1 MRRLRMSHAVTL
13 AWVMA
18 VVVFS
23 AAMAIGQT
31 DSATVSGRVV
41 DPSGSIVTGA
51 RVTLVDVDRETTTT
65 ISTNSSGL
73 YTFHGVHPGR
83 YRMEVAAK
91 GFKIVNVTGLTVNT
105 QANLEQNFALS
116 LGSVSE
122 SITVEAKAGEISTS
136 VSTVVDRQ
144 FVENLPLNGR
154 SFQTLMQLTPGV
166 VVTPTSN
173 SDSGQFSV
181 NGQRASSN
189 YFMVDGVSANIGAAS
204 NNLATQNAAGS
215 IPGFSVLGG
224 TNNLVSVDALQE
236 FRIQTST
243 YAPEFGRVPGAQV
256 SIETRSGTNQFHG
269 TLFEYLRNDVLDAKD
284 WFNGD
289 VAAGTPP
296 LKKSQERQNDFGGVL
311 GGPIFKDKTFFFFSY
326 EGEILRLPRTA
337 ITRVPSLTVR
347 QDPST
352 PAAILPLLNAY
363 PLPNQPATAADVASD
378 LAPFAASF
386 SDRST
391 LNATSLRIDH
401 RINERLGLFARYN
414 YSPSELL
421 TRGNGGFQAVNDVTQ
436 FDVNTQTLTFGSIW
450 SITPTLINDLRFN
463 YSRNSASGA
472 DRIDSFGGASVPQE
486 SFFVPAAFSGNRAAG
501 AFIFLSFPGG
511 LLTGP
516 LTSNVQRQVQFVE
529 SVSFQKG
536 KHAIKLGADY
546 RRLSPTQTLPA
557 YTNQTTFL
565 DVPSAVSLT
574 PLQAFVTANTPIQV
588 RFQNLGVYLQDTW
601 KVVPRLTLTYGLRW
615 DVDFTPSTVDAPD
628 FLALTNVSDPN
639 TLAVAPSGTRI
650 FATRYHNV
658 APRIGLAYL
667 LFPSLRHQ
675 MLLRGGFGIF
685 YDLATQQVANL
696 ISSSQFP
703 FGSGKICAAFTATDP
718 ACGGPLTFPLSATVL
733 QPPPIAFSSTDSL
746 VGFDPDMNLPHTLQW
761 NIALEQSLS
770 DKQVLSASYIGA
782 VGRGLVQPEVFFRPV
797 LPSIVNLF
805 GNYATSDYHAMQ
817 LQFRRQAYRGL
828 QVLTSYTWSHSI
840 DTASSSSTGA
850 SENLF
855 ARTTNEGSSRGSS
868 DFDVRQAFSAGVT
881 YSIPNLDAKPV
892 LKSIAA
898 GWSFDSIIQGRSATP
913 VDVEDT
919 AFALLGTSL
928 TAVRPD
934 VVPGQPLYLH
944 GAACATIGGGSCPG
958 GKAFNPKAFTDPPF
972 DPSTFLPT
980 RQGDLGRNALRGFG
994 AFQWDLALRRTFSLR
1009 EPLHLE
1015 LRAELFNVLNH
1026 PNFANP
1032 SGDLLSNSFG
1042 VATTMLNRGLGGT
1055 TAGGGGFSPLYQIG
1069 GPRSGQLALK
1079 LQF

>member
-1 MRRLRMSHAVTL
+1 MRAARISCAAVSCCIAVILIFCSAL
-13 AWVMA
+13 AFA
-18 VVVFS
+18 
-23 AAMAIGQT
+23 QT
-31 DSATVSGRVV
+31 DSGTVSGRVL
-41 DPSGSIVTGA
+41 DPAGRSVPGA
-51 RVTLVDVDRETTTT
+51 KVRLIDIDRGTAEQ
-65 ISTNSSGL
+65 SATNNAGL
-73 YTFHGVHPGR
+73 YTFRAVHPGR
-83 YRMEVAAK
+83 YRMEVEAK
-91 GFKIVNVTGLTVNT
+91 GFRLVNITGLTVNT
-105 QANLEQNFALS
+105 QANLEQNFSLS
-116 LGSVSE
+116 IGSVSE
-122 SITVEAKAGEISTS
+122 SVTVEAKANDVSTS
-136 VSTVVDRQ
+136 VNTVVDRQ

-154 SFQTLMQLTPGV
+154 SFQSLIQLTPGV

-181 NGQRASSN
+181 NGQRTSSN

-243 YAPEFGRVPGAQV
+243 YAPEFGRTPGAQV

-289 VAAGTPP
+289 VAPGTPP
-296 LKKSQERQNDFGGVL
+296 LKKSQERQNDFGGVF
-311 GGPIFKDKTFFFFSY
+311 GGPIYKDKTFFFFSY

-337 ITRVPSLTVR
+337 ITRVPSLAVR
-347 QDPST
+347 QDPNT

-401 RINERLGLFARYN
+401 RINGGLGIFARYD

-421 TRGNGGFQAVNDVTQ
+421 TRGSGGFQALNDVTQ
-436 FDVNTQTLTFGSIW
+436 FKVNTQTLTLGSIW
-450 SITPTLINDLRFN
+450 TLRPTLVNDVRFN
-463 YSRNSASGA
+463 YSRNRASGS
-472 DRIDSFGGASVPQE
+472 DSVDSFGGAVVPQRA
-486 SFFVPAAFSGNRAAG
+486 FFVPSTFSENGSVG
-501 AFIFLSFPGG
+501 TFTFFGFQGG
-511 LLTGP
+511 LTTGP
-516 LTSNVQRQVQFVE
+516 LPTSDQRQIQFVE
-529 SVSFQKG
+529 NVSFQKG
-536 KHAIKLGADY
+536 THALKFGADY
-546 RRLSPTQTLPA
+546 RRLSPTQTLAA
-557 YTNQTTFL
+557 YTDQTAFL

-574 PLQAFVTANTPIQV
+574 PIDAFVTANTPVEV
-588 RFQNLGVYLQDTW
+588 RFQNLGLYIQDTW
-601 KVVPRLTLTYGLRW
+601 KLVPRLTMTYGLRW
-615 DVDFTPSTVDAPD
+615 DIDFTPSTVGAPD

-639 TLAVAPSGTRI
+639 TLTVAPSGTPI

-658 APRIGLAYL
+658 APRIGLSYL
-667 LFPSLRHQ
+667 LLPSLRHQ
-675 MLLRGGFGIF
+675 TLLRGGFGVF

-696 ISSSQFP
+696 VSSSQFP
-703 FGSGKICAAFTATDP
+703 FGSAKFCAAFTVTDP

-733 QPPPIAFSSTDSL
+733 QPSPIAFNPTQGL
-746 VGFDPDMNLPHTLQW
+746 VGFDPNLDLPHTLQW
-761 NIALEQSLS
+761 NIAMEQSLS
-770 DKQVLSASYIGA
+770 DKQVLSASYVGA
-782 VGRGLVQPEVFFRPV
+782 VGRGLVQPEIFLRSV
-797 LPSIVNLF
+797 LPPRVFLF
-805 GNYATSDYHAMQ
+805 GNHATSDYHALQ
-817 LQFRRQAYRGL
+817 LQFRRQAYHGL
-828 QVLTSYTWSHSI
+828 QVLASYTWSHSI

-855 ARTTNEGSSRGSS
+855 AGTANVASSRGSS
-868 DFDVRQAFSAGVT
+868 DFDVRHAFSAGIT
-881 YSIPNLDAKPV
+881 YSIPALESNPV
-892 LKSIAA
+892 LKSIAM
-898 GWSFDSIIQGRSATP
+898 GWSLDSMIQGRSATP

-919 AFALLGTSL
+919 AFPLLGTSF

-944 GAACATIGGGSCPG
+944 GAACAALGGGSCPG
-958 GKAFNPKAFTDPPF
+958 GKAFNPKAFTDPPV
-972 DPSTFLPT
+972 DPSTFLPV
-980 RQGDLGRNALRGFG
+980 RQGTLGRNTLRGFG
-994 AFQWDLALRRTFSLR
+994 AFQWDLALRRTFPLR
-1009 EPLHLE
+1009 ESLHLE
-1015 LRAELFNVLNH
+1015 VRAELFNILNH

-1032 SGDLLSNSFG
+1032 SGDMLSSSFG
-1042 VATTMLNRGLGGT
+1042 VPTTMLNRGLGGT
-1055 TAGGGGFSPLYQIG
+1055 TDGGGGFSPLYQIG

>member
-1 MRRLRMSHAVTL
+1 MRCLRLSTFVL
-13 AWVMA
+13 SCLLPFVLS
-18 VVVFS
+18 VVVS
-23 AAMAIGQT
+23 VNAQT
-31 DSATVSGRVV
+31 DSGTVSGRVV
-41 DPSGSIVTGA
+41 DPSGFSVVGA
-51 RVTLVDVDRETTTT
+51 QVTLVDIDRETAT
-65 ISTNSSGL
+65 IVSTNGAGL

-83 YRMEVAAK
+83 YRMEVAAR
-91 GFKIVNVTGLTVNT
+91 GFKVVNVTGLTVNT

-116 LGSVSE
+116 VGSVSE
-122 SITVEAKAGEISTS
+122 SVTVEAKAAEISTS

-154 SFQTLMQLTPGV
+154 SFQTLIQLTPGV

-181 NGQRASSN
+181 NGQRASAN
-189 YFMVDGVSANIGAAS
+189 YFMVDGVSANIGATS
-204 NNLATQNAAGS
+204 NNLATQNSAGT

-243 YAPEFGRVPGAQV
+243 FAPEFGRTPGAQV

-269 TLFEYLRNDVLDAKD
+269 TVFEYLRNDVLDASD

-289 VAAGTPP
+289 VAPGTPP
-296 LKKSQERQNDFGGVL
+296 LKKSRERQNDFGGVL

-337 ITRVPSLTVR
+337 ITRVPSLAVR

-352 PAAILPLLNAY
+352 PAPILPLLNAY
-363 PLPNQPATAADVASD
+363 PLPNQPATAADVASQ

-391 LNATSLRIDH
+391 LNAASLRIDH
-401 RINERLGLFARYN
+401 RINERLGIFARYN

-421 TRGNGGFQAVNDVTQ
+421 TRGNGGFQALNDVTQ
-436 FDVNTQTLTFGSIW
+436 FKVNTQTLTLGSIW
-450 SITPTLINDLRFN
+450 SLTPTLINDLRFN
-463 YSRNSASGA
+463 YSRNRGSGA
-472 DRIDSFGGASVPQE
+472 DGIDSFGGAVVPQG
-486 SFFVPAAFSGNRAAG
+486 SFFVPSEFAGSRSAGTFS
-501 AFIFLSFPGG
+501 FFTFPGG
-511 LLTGP
+511 LTTGP
-516 LTSNVQRQVQFVE
+516 LPTNVQRQVQFVE
-529 SVSFQKG
+529 NISLMKG
-536 KHAIKLGADY
+536 NHALKFGADY
-546 RRLSPTQTLPA
+546 RRLLPTQTLPA
-557 YTNQTTFL
+557 YTDQTAFL

-574 PLQAFVTANTPIQV
+574 PIQTFVTANTPVKV
-588 RFQNLGVYLQDTW
+588 RFRNLGLFAQDTW
-601 KVVPRLTLTYGLRW
+601 KLVPRLTMTYGLRW
-615 DVDFTPSTVDAPD
+615 DIDFTPSTVDAPD
-628 FLALTNVSDPN
+628 FLALADVSDPN
-639 TLAVAPSGTRI
+639 TLTVAASGTPI

-667 LFPSLRHQ
+667 LFPSLRYQ
-675 MLLRGGFGIF
+675 TLLRGGFGVF
-685 YDLATQQVANL
+685 YDLATQQVADL
-696 ISSSQFP
+696 MSSSQFP
-703 FGSGKICAAFTATDP
+703 FGSNKICAAFTASDP
-718 ACGGPLTFPLSATVL
+718 ACGGPLTFPVSATVL
-733 QPPPIAFSSTDSL
+733 QPAPIAFSPTQAL
-746 VGFDPDMNLPHTLQW
+746 VGFDPNLDLPHTLQW
-761 NIALEQSLS
+761 NIALEQSLN
-770 DKQVLSASYIGA
+770 DKQTISASYIGA
-782 VGRGLVQPEVFFRPV
+782 VGRGLVQPEILFRSV
-797 LPSIVNLF
+797 LPSVVNVF
-805 GNYATSDYHAMQ
+805 GNHATSDYHALQ

-828 QVLTSYTWSHSI
+828 QILASYTWSHSI

-850 SENLF
+850 IENLF
-855 ARTTNEGSSRGSS
+855 AGTANADSSRGPS
-868 DFDVRQAFSAGVT
+868 DFDVRHAFSAGVT
-881 YSIPNLDAKPV
+881 YSIPTLDATPV
-892 LKSIAA
+892 LKSIAM
-898 GWSFDSIIQGRSATP
+898 GWSLDSIIQGRSATP

-944 GAACATIGGGSCPG
+944 GAACAALGGGSCPG
-958 GKAFNPKAFTDPPF
+958 GKAFNPKAFADPPV
-972 DPSTFLPT
+972 DPSTFLPV
-980 RQGDLGRNALRGFG
+980 RQGDLGRNTLRGFG
-994 AFQWDLALRRTFSLR
+994 AFQWDLALRRTFPLR
-1009 EPLHLE
+1009 ESLHLE

-1032 SGDLLSNSFG
+1032 SGNLLSSSFG

-1055 TAGGGGFSPLYQIG
+1055 AAGGGGFSPLYQIG